1 MGAFAVVA
9 VLGLV
14 LLVAALVA
22 GEFADGLLEPVNGL
36 LGADVLSTAA
46 VAGFLSAF
54 GLTGALLEGSLGAG
68 VAGLAGVGV
77 GGAVGAAAAYLTR
90 WLARG
95 ATDVTPSDAS
105 LAGARGTVVTPVPSQ
120 GYGEVTVVVA
130 GHRLKLNARSY
141 EPLPVGTGITVVA
154 VLSPTAVSVARVE

>member
-1 MGAFAVVA
+1 MGAFTIVAVVG
-9 VLGLV
+9 VV

-36 LGADVLSTAA
+36 LGADVLSTGA
-46 VAGFLSAF
+46 VAGFLGAF
-54 GLTGALLEGSLGAG
+54 GFTGAVLEGQIGGGLA
-68 VAGLAGVGV
+68 ALAGVGA
-77 GGAVGAAAAYLTR
+77 GGAVGYAAAYLTT

-105 LAGARGTVVTPVPSQ
+105 LAGARGTVVTPIPSQ